1 MVARPFYL
9 YSMKKILFILLLISQ
24 FSYGTVLYPGS
35 TTDISFNPTT
45 GEYSPTWTID
55 NPTIH
60 LSSVGFLCHVT
71 AQAYFGGTATLT
83 CTYKER
89 IGSTVNTLT
98 RRWSFTC
105 IDTKISISPT
115 SKDIKVGESF
125 QISWSFDKTTYIA
138 PLLQFNGYDSNIISV
153 TSDGYVKAKK
163 EGTTNIYVK
172 SDLGTNTAVC
182 SVTVTEQG
190 SSGESSKLSGYYDW
204 NYPNAR
210 IVTLSEPGTI
220 SNFISESE
228 KNTIKNLTVIG
239 PLNGKD
245 LRFLREMAGADCN
258 KVETQGKLE
267 TLDLKDAVF
276 VSGGPWYIQQNNYDD
291 FYYTKDDP
299 EFPEYAFFY
308 CHSIKNVRL
317 PKYCTSGLN
326 TAFNYCKNITNISV
340 PPGTTTFSIYGGYWT
355 QPISSIIL
363 PSSTERLSLEWNKM
377 TNIYCY
383 AETPPVIGIN
393 SHTNIKNGILYVPK
407 GCSQSYWSAKGWRD
421 FGDIKET
428 LELCKTLSVR
438 VGENGSLKYKGVTVS
453 QNYPRVYS
461 GYSSFDV
468 PVTENIEIEILP
480 DEGYYIDKITLDNK
494 DITIPNNSTLLSL
507 GNIKKHSLLTVS
519 FSMLS
524 AINTIQA
531 ENNVVYIYNL
541 QGIFVGILKNK
552 TDISKYPKGC
562 YILKQ
567 GKKSVLI
574 RN

>member
-1 MVARPFYL
+1 MA
-9 YSMKKILFILLLISQ
+9 K
-24 FSYGTVLYPGS
+24 GTVLYPGLS
-35 TTDISFNPTT
+35 EEISYQAST
-45 GEYSPTWTID
+45 GEHAPTWSCN

-60 LSSVGFLCHVT
+60 LSSTGFLCNVT
-71 AQAYFGGTATLT
+71 AQAYFSGTAT
-83 CTYKER
+83 
-89 IGSTVNTLT
+89 VTLT
-98 RRWSFTC
+98 FKDDIGTSSYTRTKRWTFTC

-115 SKDIKVGESF
+115 TKSLKSGEKF
-125 QISWSFDKTTYIA
+125 QIKWNFDRTTYIA

-190 SSGESSKLSGYYDW
+190 SSGESSKLSGYYNW

-210 IVTLSEPGTI
+210 IVTLSEPGTL

-299 EFPEYAFFY
+299 EFPEDAFFY

-363 PSSTERLSLEWNKM
+363 PSSTERLSLKGNEM

-383 AETPPVIGIN
+383 AETPPVIESN
-393 SHTNIKNGILYVPK
+393 SYTNIKNGILYVPK
-407 GCSQSYWSAKGWRD
+407 GYSQSYWLAKGWRD

-494 DITIPNNSTLLSL
+494 EITIPNNSTLLSL

>member
-1 MVARPFYL
+1 
-9 YSMKKILFILLLISQ
+9 MKKFLLLFLLLISK
-24 FSYGTVLYPGS
+24 FAYGTVLYPGR

-115 SKDIKVGESF
+115 SKNITVGDSF
-125 QISWSFDKTTYIA
+125 QISWSFDRITYIA
-138 PLLQFNGYDSNIISV
+138 PLLQFNGYDSNIVSV
-153 TSDGYVKAKK
+153 TNDGYVKAIK

-182 SVTVTEQG
+182 SVTVTGKG
-190 SSGESSKLSGYYDW
+190 STGESSKLSGYYDW

-220 SNFISESE
+220 SDFISESE

-276 VSGGPWYIQQNNYDD
+276 VSGGPWYIQQNNNKT
-291 FYYTKDDP
+291 FYYTKDDS

-317 PKYCTSGLN
+317 PKYCISGLN
-326 TAFNYCKNITNISV
+326 TAFNYCKSITNILV
-340 PPGTTTFSIYGGYWT
+340 PPGTTYIGIYGGYWN
-355 QPISSIIL
+355 QPITSIVL
-363 PSSTERLSLEWNKM
+363 PSSIERFYSEENKL
-377 TNIYCY
+377 TDVYCY
-383 AETPPVIGIN
+383 
-393 SHTNIKNGILYVPK
+393 
-407 GCSQSYWSAKGWRD
+407 
-421 FGDIKET
+421 
-428 LELCKTLSVR
+428 
-438 VGENGSLKYKGVTVS
+438 
-453 QNYPRVYS
+453 
-461 GYSSFDV
+461 
-468 PVTENIEIEILP
+468 
-480 DEGYYIDKITLDNK
+480 
-494 DITIPNNSTLLSL
+494 
-507 GNIKKHSLLTVS
+507 
-519 FSMLS
+519 SMW
-524 AINTIQA
+524 
-531 ENNVVYIYNL
+531 
-541 QGIFVGILKNK
+541 
-552 TDISKYPKGC
+552 
-562 YILKQ
+562 
-567 GKKSVLI
+567 
-574 RN
+574 